1 MVGKLNMIKYQVY
14 LNADSDNLLIFA
26 ASNF

>member
-14 LNADSDNLLIFA
+14 LNAGSKNFIRFA
-26 ASNF
+26 PSYF